1 MTRMRS
7 KYRLAITNAETFEE
21 VWGTF
26 LSRLNFLVALG
37 AFFLIVFGIAWLLIA
52 FTPIRSYIPGYTQT
66 ELKGEIVENA
76 LRVDSLN
83 REMELWTNYLSNL
96 RVIFSGGKPSA
107 YMGDLDSV
115 IDMETVH
122 FTRSEEDSLLRVQ
135 VERDM
140 QLGSVGLLKGGHKA
154 FELLPPLRGDISR
167 GFDPSLQHYGVDIV
181 SSPDAQISAVAEG
194 TVLLTGYDREFGYMM
209 VVQHQSG
216 LASVYKH
223 CKSLLKEQGAM
234 VRGGEPVAIVG
245 NSGELSSGP
254 HLHFELWF
262 EGHVLNPKNYIL
274 F

>member
-1 MTRMRS
+1 MARMRS
-7 KYRLAITNAETFEE
+7 RYRLAITNAETFEE

-37 AFFLIVFGIAWLLIA
+37 AFFLIVLGIAWLLIA
-52 FTPIRSYIPGYTQT
+52 FTPIRAFIPGYSQT
-66 ELKGEIVENA
+66 ELKGEIVGNA

-83 REMELWTNYLSNL
+83 RELELWTNYLSNL
-96 RVIFSGGKPSA
+96 RVIFSGGKPAA

-115 IDMETVH
+115 IDADTVH

-140 QLGSVGLLKGGHKA
+140 QLSTAGLLKGGHRA
-154 FELLPPLRGDISR
+154 FELVPPMRGDISR
-167 GFDPSLQHYGVDIV
+167 GFDPSRRHYGVDIV
-181 SSPDAQISAVAEG
+181 SSPDAQISSVAEG

-209 VVQHQSG
+209 VIQHQSG
-216 LASVYKH
+216 LVSVYKH
-223 CKSLLKEQGAM
+223 CKSLLKTQGMM
-234 VRGGEPVAIVG
+234 VSQGEPVAIVG